1 MFCSSFY
8 YTGICQGGHQEMRQ
22 KSIPPIFHFPLSL
35 YIAYSVAEY
44 GQTRFYFLLGL
55 TMGSR
60 LPTGVAELTQFH
72 ALGIVLLVFRGGI
85 IAAFAGCA
93 SQCYHNATFFAL
105 TCHLLLRLDVNLW
118 LAAY

>member
-1 MFCSSFY
+1 MS
-8 YTGICQGGHQEMRQ
+8 GGSPGNETEIY
-22 KSIPPIFHFPLSL
+22 STHFPLSSIPL
-35 YIAYSVAEY
+35 YSIALLNT
-44 GQTRFYFLLGL
+44 GKTRFYFLLGF

-60 LPTGVAELTQFH
+60 LPTSVAELAQFH
-72 ALGIVLLVFRGGI
+72 ALGIVFLVFRGGI

-105 TCHLLLRLDVNLW
+105 CHLLLRFDVNLW